1 MQMQM
6 MTRMDMV
13 VIDDLLQY
21 DKNELKHELDE
32 FNTSIVNIFTKS
44 LGLLSIIFLYFKNS
58 QQPFQ
63 MYTLVSC

>member
-13 VIDDLLQY
+13 VIDDLLPY

-44 LGLLSIIFLYFKNS
+44 LGLLSIICLYFKNS